1 MTIESGQIETKES
14 YDHIIAG
21 LKQQIQ
27 ENPGC
32 KHRTILKAIKT
43 ADSIGLR
50 AALRNFCR
58 KTFKEL

>member
-1 MTIESGQIETKES
+1 MTIESGQLETKES

-27 ENPGC
+27 ENPDC

-43 ADSIGLR
+43 EIL
-50 AALRNFCR
+50 F
-58 KTFKEL
+58 